1 MAKYYVLLEKDGYCF
16 RICFETYNPAV
27 SYEIG
32 RNIAKSFGASFLGV
46 EYAD

>member
-1 MAKYYVLLEKDGYCF
+1 MSKYYVLLEKDKYYF
-16 RICFETYNPAV
+16 RICFKTYDPAR

-32 RNIAKSFGASFLGV
+32 RNIAKSFEATFLGV